1 MSPKMWNI
9 GNYRVYK
16 LEEALDIENQ
26 SSIPPSH
33 FLSSVYT
40 LQGLRGMLITPK
52 SWTYSQCIP
61 ELGHNLMNCPRNMQ
75 LRLEINPGLF
85 TCSGVPVP
93 NWSAF
98 QSLSH
103 VLLFVTPWTAALQA
117 SLSFTISQNL
127 LKLMLIESGM
137 PSNHLALCRPLLL
150 RPSIWS
156 GCSLKVGRTRYGAE
170 FQALPWYYGM
180 STGRGVRTSGFP
192 HYLALWTQA
201 MHSGPQTH
209 SLISKS
215 RELNSSLSL
224 IVVQSS
230 WFYDQAWNKAT
241 RLF

>member
-1 MSPKMWNI
+1 MWNI

-40 LQGLRGMLITPK
+40 LQGLRGMLISPK
-52 SWTYSQCIP
+52 SWTYSLCIP

-93 NWSAF
+93 NRSVF

-103 VLLFVTPWTAALQA
+103 VLLFVTPWTAACQA
-117 SLSFTISQNL
+117 PLSFTISQSL
-127 LKLMLIESGM
+127 LKLMLIESAM
-137 PSNHLALCRPLLL
+137 PSNLILPSVVPFSSDLQS
-150 RPSIWS
+150 SIWS

-192 HYLALWTQA
+192 RYLALWTQA

>member
-40 LQGLRGMLITPK
+40 LQGLRGMLISPK

-117 SLSFTISQNL
+117 SLSFTISQSL

-150 RPSIWS
+150 QPSIWS
-156 GCSLKVGRTRYGAE
+156 GCSLKVVGPDMGQNSKPYHGIMGW
-170 FQALPWYYGM
+170 ALEGEWELL
-180 STGRGVRTSGFP
+180 GFHITWLCELRQCIQVP
-192 HYLALWTQA
+192 K
-201 MHSGPQTH
+201 
-209 SLISKS
+209 LIH
-215 RELNSSLSL
+215 SSLNPESW
-224 IVVQSS
+224 IV
-230 WFYDQAWNKAT
+230 
-241 RLF
+241 L